1 VHLDLDGLP
10 HLARN
15 DEVFLILV
23 QIDIFT
29 ILPQLDGMPLVALF
43 EARKATFQS
52 KLFAGKKP
60 FEGFGEA
67 ICKTFV
73 V

>member
-1 VHLDLDGLP
+1 
-10 HLARN
+10 
-15 DEVFLILV
+15 VFLILV